1 MINDIVNF
9 INNKHKNKTLFL
21 YNFLECILRIIDI
34 EVNIFPRNDIL
45 EYTNIFKNRLAN
57 DLIKNFYKKLDY
69 NLKIARNEIYTNLI
83 HNKNID
89 ENTKKYIGYYLNLN
103 IIIINNYKYRYVNN
117 YDNKKKSI
125 IILERNNKYHPIYLV
140 KDNKHFNIYDNIILN
155 EIISKFNLDNRLIF
169 NNNDICDKE
178 INKLK
183 NNTLKSLQE
192 ICNDYDICLFK
203 YIDTKKIFKKK
214 NELFEEIKLKL
225 TNKNI

>member
-89 ENTKKYIGYYLNLN
+89 ENTKKYIGYYINLN
-103 IIIINNYKYRYVNN
+103 IIIINNYKYKYINN
-117 YDNKKKSI
+117 YDNKKK
-125 IILERNNKYHPIYLV
+125 V
-140 KDNKHFNIYDNIILN
+140 
-155 EIISKFNLDNRLIF
+155 
-169 NNNDICDKE
+169 
-178 INKLK
+178 
-183 NNTLKSLQE
+183 
-192 ICNDYDICLFK
+192 
-203 YIDTKKIFKKK
+203 
-214 NELFEEIKLKL
+214 
-225 TNKNI
+225 

>member
-89 ENTKKYIGYYLNLN
+89 ENTKKYIGYYINLN
-103 IIIINNYKYRYVNN
+103 IIIINNYKYRYINN
-117 YDNKKKSI
+117 YDNKKK
-125 IILERNNKYHPIYLV
+125 V
-140 KDNKHFNIYDNIILN
+140 
-155 EIISKFNLDNRLIF
+155 
-169 NNNDICDKE
+169 
-178 INKLK
+178 
-183 NNTLKSLQE
+183 
-192 ICNDYDICLFK
+192 
-203 YIDTKKIFKKK
+203 
-214 NELFEEIKLKL
+214 
-225 TNKNI
+225 

>member
-1 MINDIVNF
+1 MIDDIVNF

-34 EVNIFPRNDIL
+34 EVNILPKNDII
-45 EYTNIFKNRLAN
+45 EYTNVFKNRLAN
-57 DLIKNFYKKLDY
+57 DLIKSFYKKLDY
-69 NLKIARNEIYTNLI
+69 NLKIERNEIYTNLI

-89 ENTKKYIGYYLNLN
+89 ENTKKYIGYYINLN

-125 IILERNNKYHPIYLV
+125 IILEKNNKYHPIYLI
-140 KDNKHFNIYDNIILN
+140 KDNIHFNIYDNLVLN
-155 EIISKFNLDNRLIF
+155 KIISKFNLDNRLIF
-169 NNNDICDKE
+169 NNNDICDKK

>member
-69 NLKIARNEIYTNLI
+69 NLKIAIYTNLI